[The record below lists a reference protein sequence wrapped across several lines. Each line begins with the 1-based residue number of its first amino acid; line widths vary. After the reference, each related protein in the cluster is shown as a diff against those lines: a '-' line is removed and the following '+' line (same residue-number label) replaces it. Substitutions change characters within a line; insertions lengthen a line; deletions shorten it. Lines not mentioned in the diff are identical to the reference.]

1 MHDTWT
7 PGGLTAVILLASTLS
22 LQAAMP
28 VTPAQKAGA
37 QASVPPIDL
46 APHRAI
52 YDMTLVK
59 SAASAN
65 VAEVRGRMV
74 FDFTGSA
81 CEGYTL
87 NMRLVTEITDR
98 DGKPAVNDM
107 RSTTWEHAKGEK
119 FRFNSQQYL
128 NQRLGDQ
135 VAGQAA
141 RSKDGTPLSVAL
153 DKPKKRQVKM
163 PAGAL
168 FPTQHSIAILEAAQ
182 AGQSIVQADIYD
194 GTEKGEK
201 YYETTTFIGKALEP
215 GSGSE
220 AIKSVPNA
228 EKLDGL
234 VSWPVTISYYE
245 TAEGKKARDEG
256 TPSYELAFRLYANG
270 VSRRL
275 QIDYGTFAIAGE
287 LSRIDFYEPGK
298 CPEGAAPSN
307 GNGHGK
313 ADKKGG

>member
-1 MHDTWT
+1 MKETWT
-7 PGGLTAVILLASTLS
+7 YGGLTAVILLLSTGLS

-28 VTPAQKAGA
+28 VPPAQPAATPNGN
-37 QASVPPIDL
+37 PPIEL

-59 SAASAN
+59 AAASAN
-65 VAEVRGRMV
+65 VGEVRGRMV
-74 FDFTGSA
+74 FDFSGSV

-87 NMRLVTEITDR
+87 NMRLVTEIVDR
-98 DGKPAVNDM
+98 DGKSSVNDL

-119 FRFNSQQYL
+119 FRFNSSQYL
-128 NQRLGDQ
+128 NQRLGEQ
-135 VAGQAA
+135 VMGVASRGKEAGVNIAI
-141 RSKDGTPLSVAL
+141 

-168 FPTQHSIAILEAAQ
+168 FPTQHSIAILDAAQ
-182 AGQSIVQADIYD
+182 AGRSIVQADIYD
-194 GTEKGEK
+194 GTEKGDK
-201 YYETTTFIGKALEP
+201 YYETTTFIGKALQP

-245 TAEGKKARDEG
+245 SPTGKKMRDEG
-256 TPSYELAFRLYANG
+256 TPSYELSFRLYANG

-275 QIDYGTFAIAGE
+275 QIDYGTFSIAGE
-287 LSRIDFYEPGK
+287 LSRIDFSEPAK
-298 CPEGAAPSN
+298 CTDANGGGH
-307 GNGHGK
+307 GNGK
-313 ADKKGG
+313 SEKKP